1 MKNYKI
7 LIVGGG
13 IAGLSVM
20 RALENRGFSPDLVE
34 QSDVIR
40 SDGTGILLGINAVAI
55 LQKLGLGDEIEAAS
69 VEYSTMCAYDEKGKT
84 VIASDLDYV
93 KQKSGYPTYGIQ
105 RERLITILSQS
116 INQEHL
122 KTAKKVK
129 GVTNTQNGVEVL
141 FDNES
146 SAFYD
151 LLIGADGIHSTIRK
165 SFFGE
170 IPLRDAK
177 QGCWRFIAKTPE
189 DFKQKGIFE
198 YFGVGKRAGYMPM
211 KNGEL
216 YAYILL
222 NENEYDKE
230 NMPNSDDLL
239 ARFQEFEGDWKSISH
254 ALSNHTRMR
263 FDSLKDLSEICIVK
277 DHIVLIGDAAHAI
290 TPNLG
295 QGAAMGLEDAELLA
309 DYLHTQ
315 ESIPNALRAFEQ
327 RRFKR
332 IRTIRD
338 KSYLIGKIAQS
349 SSSLFCNLRNA
360 FYRLL
365 PTRLITEDTLQTLGK
380 W

>member
-55 LQKLGLGDEIEAAS
+55 LQKLGLGDEIESAG
-69 VEYSTMCAYDEKGKT
+69 VELSTMCAYDEKGKT
-84 VIASDLDYV
+84 VVASDLDYV
-93 KQKSGYPTYGIQ
+93 KEKSGYPTYGIQ
-105 RERLITILSQS
+105 RERLIEILSNS
-116 INQEHL
+116 INKEHI
-122 KTAKKVK
+122 KTSMKVTN
-129 GVTNTQNGVEVL
+129 VTNTSQGVKVV
-141 FDNES
+141 FDDES

-165 SFFGE
+165 SLFGE
-170 IPLRDAK
+170 ISLRDAK
-177 QGCWRFIAKTPE
+177 QRCWRFIAKTPK
-189 DFKQKGIFE
+189 DFKQNGIFE

-230 NMPNSDDLL
+230 NMPDSDDLL
-239 ARFQEFEGDWKSISH
+239 ARCEEFEGDWKSISD

-263 FDSLKDLSEICIVK
+263 FDAIKDLSEICIVK
-277 DHIVLIGDAAHAI
+277 DYIVLIGDAAHAI

-309 DYLHTQ
+309 HYLHTHDN
-315 ESIPNALRAFEQ
+315 IPNALRAFEQ

-332 IRTIRD
+332 LRTIRD

-349 SSSLFCNLRNA
+349 SSPLFCNLRNT

-365 PTRLITEDTLQTLGK
+365 PIRLITEDTLKTLGK